1 MVVEEAVW
9 WWRWRQP
16 VTCTGMASSQAM
28 RITVPLSPFSR
39 QNGASNTATH
49 FV

>member
-1 MVVEEAVW
+1 MVEWKVWW
-9 WWRWRQP
+9 WWRWQP
-16 VTCTGMASSQAM
+16 VTCTGMASSHAM